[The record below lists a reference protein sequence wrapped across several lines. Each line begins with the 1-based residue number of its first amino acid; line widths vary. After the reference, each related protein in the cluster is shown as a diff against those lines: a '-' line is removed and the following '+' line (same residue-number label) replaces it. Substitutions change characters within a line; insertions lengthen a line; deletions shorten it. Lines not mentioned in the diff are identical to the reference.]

1 MSLLATK
8 EQERVNETSLVI
20 SCVTAA
26 VAVVAGGGRVAE
38 QAGLGGNADC
48 GEWWPGWPE
57 RYACQHE
64 GPPYPG

>member
-1 MSLLATK
+1 MIG
-8 EQERVNETSLVI
+8 RVT
-20 SCVTAA
+20 TT

-38 QAGLGGNADC
+38 QASPGETTDC

-57 RYACQHE
+57 RYACPRG